1 MATLQP
7 KPSLF
12 LRITQFSLARLVVL
26 GVGLYF
32 LLGVKNGF
40 RAQFAFKPWLALAAV
55 AAMAALGLAVY
66 AGFVRFVERRPVS
79 ELSLPGM
86 GRELGLGLLVG
97 AVLYTLCVL
106 ILMLLGKYQVIG
118 LNAWPFMLPAVSMAL
133 GSGVFEELVY
143 RGVLFRVVEESL
155 GSWISLLVSSLVFG
169 IAHLHNEKA
178 TLIRALSISVEAG
191 LLLAGAYMLTRRLW
205 MSIGFHFAWNFTQSG
220 IFSGNVSGKDTGQGL
235 IQVNV
240 QGSDWLTG
248 GSFGLEASLVALLI
262 STATG
267 MLFLILA
274 ARRGHVIVPFWKRK
288 PGSA

>member
-1 MATLQP
+1 MKAETL
-7 KPSLF
+7 PSNPGLL
-12 LRITQFSLARLVVL
+12 LRIAQFPLTRIVVL
-26 GVGLYF
+26 GAGLYL

-40 RAQFAFKPWLALAAV
+40 RAQFASAPWMALAVV
-55 AAMAALGLAVY
+55 AAMSALGLAVY
-66 AGFVRFVERRPVS
+66 AAFVRFVERRAVS

-106 ILMLLGKYQVIG
+106 ILMLLGNYQIIG
-118 LNAWPFMLPAVSMAL
+118 LNPWSFMLPAVSMAL

-169 IAHLHNEKA
+169 IAHLHNENA
-178 TLIRALSISVEAG
+178 TLIGALSISVEAG

-220 IFSGNVSGKDTGQGL
+220 IFSGNVSGNDTGQGL
-235 IQVNV
+235 IQASV

-248 GSFGLEASLVALLI
+248 GSFGLEASLVALL
-262 STATG
+262 
-267 MLFLILA
+267 LA
-274 ARRGHVIVPFWKRK
+274 LPPA
-288 PGSA
+288 SCS

>member
-1 MATLQP
+1 M
-7 KPSLF
+7 
-12 LRITQFSLARLVVL
+12 RIAQFPLTRIVVL
-26 GVGLYF
+26 GAGLYL

-40 RAQFAFKPWLALAAV
+40 RAQFASTPWLALAVV
-55 AAMAALGLAVY
+55 AAMSALGLAVY
-66 AGFVRFVERRPVS
+66 AAFVRFVERRPVS

-97 AVLYTLCVL
+97 AALYTLCVL
-106 ILMLLGKYQVIG
+106 ILMLLGNYQIIG
-118 LNAWPFMLPAVSMAL
+118 LNAWSFMFPAVSMAL

-169 IAHLHNEKA
+169 IAHLHNENA
-178 TLIRALSISVEAG
+178 TVIGALSISVEAG
-191 LLLAGAYMLTRRLW
+191 LLLAGAYMVTRRLW

-220 IFSGNVSGKDTGQGL
+220 IFSGNVSGNDTGQGL
-235 IQVNV
+235 IQASV

-248 GSFGLEASLVALLI
+248 GSFGLEASLVALLVG
-262 STATG
+262 TATG
-267 MLFLILA
+267 VMFLILA

-288 PGSA
+288 PG

>member
-1 MATLQP
+1 MKAETL
-7 KPSLF
+7 PSNPGLL
-12 LRITQFSLARLVVL
+12 LRIAQFPLTRIVVL
-26 GVGLYF
+26 GAGLYL

-40 RAQFAFKPWLALAAV
+40 RAQFASAPWMALAVV
-55 AAMAALGLAVY
+55 AAMSALGLAVY
-66 AGFVRFVERRPVS
+66 AAFVRFVERRAVS

-106 ILMLLGKYQVIG
+106 ILMLLGNYQIIR
-118 LNAWPFMLPAVSMAL
+118 LNPWSFMLPAVSMAL

-169 IAHLHNEKA
+169 IAHLHNENA
-178 TLIRALSISVEAG
+178 TLIGALSISVEAG

-220 IFSGNVSGKDTGQGL
+220 IFSGNVSGNDTGQGL
-235 IQVNV
+235 IQASV

-248 GSFGLEASLVALLI
+248 GSFGLEASLVALLVG
-262 STATG
+262 TATG
-267 MLFLILA
+267 VMFLILA

-288 PGSA
+288 PG

>member
-7 KPSLF
+7 KPSLL
-12 LRITQFSLARLVVL
+12 LRIAQFPLTRLVVL
-26 GVGLYF
+26 GAGLYF

-40 RAQFAFKPWLALAAV
+40 RAQFASAPWLALAAV
-55 AAMAALGLAVY
+55 AAMSALGLAVY
-66 AGFVRFVERRPVS
+66 AAFVRFVERRAVS

-97 AVLYTLCVL
+97 AVLYSLCVL
-106 ILMLLGKYQVIG
+106 ILMLLGNYQIIG
-118 LNAWPFMLPAVSMAL
+118 LNPWSFMLPAVSMAL

-169 IAHLHNEKA
+169 IAHLHNDNA
-178 TLIRALSISVEAG
+178 TVIGALSISVEAG
-191 LLLAGAYMLTRRLW
+191 LLLAGAYMVTRRLW

-220 IFSGNVSGKDTGQGL
+220 IFSGNVSGNDTGQGL
-235 IQVNV
+235 IKASV

-248 GSFGLEASLVALLI
+248 GSFGLEASMVALLMG
-262 STATG
+262 TAAG
-267 MLFLILA
+267 VALLLMA
-274 ARRGHVIVPFWKRK
+274 VRRGNVMPPLWKHTN
-288 PGSA
+288 